1 MNKSIFFSVI
11 LIFSFLL
18 GGCKSEKK
26 SDLPTLDLMSYGVP
40 ISIKAPEG
48 AEVIAEDFGIMKD
61 VTVKGEGNYFVQI
74 SGSLATELD
83 LTKIKQEQLDLVK
96 EGPFFSKIV
105 EDYENGFVFEKK
117 VDSRVNYDFRYIK
130 LQGDD
135 LYIYQTGMMGKFSEE
150 EVKGMYES
158 VK

>member
-83 LTKIKQEQLDLVK
+83 LAKIKQEQLDLVK